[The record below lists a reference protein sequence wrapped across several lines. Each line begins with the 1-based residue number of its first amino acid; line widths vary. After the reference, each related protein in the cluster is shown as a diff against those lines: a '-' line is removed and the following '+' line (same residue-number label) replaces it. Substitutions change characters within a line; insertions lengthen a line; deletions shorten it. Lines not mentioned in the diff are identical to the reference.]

1 MTHTSHL
8 LISKQSRGGRI
19 SSPKLRQ
26 SIELSQDF
34 AGLEENINRYNLL
47 ILVKRVGRL
56 AGFTPKMIQLLDYY
70 MSFTREQDWEEGAN
84 PIVYQSLSKTALDLG
99 VSERQIQRLEKALF
113 DVGAITWNDSGNH
126 RRYGQRCSET
136 GVILFAYGVD
146 LTPLAY
152 LRPELEA
159 RYHEKQLVQKAW
171 AEAKRQISWHRS
183 QIRGHLVE
191 LERLEEE
198 EADLE
203 PPLLEWQAK
212 YEEIAIQ
219 IRAHMDLEGLQA
231 LFKQHKDLYE
241 SLSEFLVKKG
251 ETQKTSSRSADMVT
265 HIQYTNQKPSNKLD
279 TRRDTLSC
287 FQEKRKPSTQ
297 AREDRSQKKDSPL
310 SEEMILRTG
319 LQHITMKQ
327 ALNAASSRFR
337 EHMPMEQRPM
347 NWYDFVDAAYRLK
360 SDLGISQNNWG
371 QACVTLTRV
380 GAAICLILTDQAAQR
395 SEDKVHNPAAYFN
408 AMIGRAR
415 AGELRLH
422 KSIFGLLKREE
433 A

>member
-1 MTHTSHL
+1 M
-8 LISKQSRGGRI
+8 
-19 SSPKLRQ
+19 
-26 SIELSQDF
+26 
-34 AGLEENINRYNLL
+34 
-47 ILVKRVGRL
+47 
-56 AGFTPKMIQLLDYY
+56 
-70 MSFTREQDWEEGAN
+70 
-84 PIVYQSLSKTALDLG
+84 
-99 VSERQIQRLEKALF
+99 
-113 DVGAITWNDSGNH
+113 GAITWNDSGNH

-171 AEAKRQISWHRS
+171 AEAKRQISWYRS

-191 LERLEEE
+191 LELLEEQG
-198 EADLE
+198 ADLE
-203 PPLLEWQAK
+203 PPLSEWKAK

-219 IRAHMDLEGLQA
+219 IRAHMNLEHLQA
-231 LFKQHKDLYE
+231 LLKQHRGLYE
-241 SLSEFLVKKG
+241 SLSEFLIKSQ
-251 ETQKTSSRSADMVT
+251 ETQKTSSTSSDTVA
-265 HIQYTNQKPSNKLD
+265 HIQYYNKKQSNKLD
-279 TRRDTLSC
+279 TRRDTLSG

-310 SEEMILRTG
+310 SEEMILKTG

-337 EHMPMEQRPM
+337 DHMPMEQRPM
-347 NWYDFVDAAYRLK
+347 NWYDFVDAAYKLK

-371 QACVTLTRV
+371 KACVTLTRV
-380 GAAICLILTDQAAQR
+380 GAAICLLLTDQAAQR

-415 AGELRLH
+415 AGELHLQ

-433 A
+433 S